1 LDKVRLALILITL
14 AITLGPI
21 GGIVALNLNNPL
33 ALVIPPNLSEI
44 LRGSFFT
51 NGSPQLPTPG
61 GAQYDAASRTVSLTF
76 NFKNFFK
83 FDMKINSMT
92 ADVECAFDNFPLGK
106 ATLKNPVTVRAGETT
121 LITIA
126 CTWTDAAI
134 NHFQTQPVH
143 SGQQETDVNLVGLVI
158 DMDGMTIQMSEPVR
172 VAHVPFLN
180 EG

>member
-1 LDKVRLALILITL
+1 
-14 AITLGPI
+14 
-21 GGIVALNLNNPL
+21 
-33 ALVIPPNLSEI
+33 
-44 LRGSFFT
+44 
-51 NGSPQLPTPG
+51 
-61 GAQYDAASRTVSLTF
+61 LTF

-134 NHFQTQPVH
+134 NHFQTHPVH